1 MQPLDAVYLSRVT
14 ISAGWTTEA
23 DVAILTP
30 RWRVP
35 GGGVNVYRYAGL
47 LRTPNPA
54 RAQCYGGGSV
64 VGRVKIARSSV
75 PPSLVTQKVTSFF
88 GETSLVNSII
98 TVHVVPLSSG
108 QIS

>member
-23 DVAILTP
+23 DVAILAP
-30 RWRVP
+30 RRRVP

-64 VGRVKIARSSV
+64 VGRVKIARSA
-75 PPSLVTQKVTSFF
+75 PSPTTQKVTSF
-88 GETSLVNSII
+88 GEMVAVNSIV
-98 TVHVVPLSSG
+98 TVHVVPSSPD
-108 QIS
+108 